1 MSRSY
6 DYGKDDYG
14 GNHRSYPG
22 QNTRHILAVEL
33 LGSYGCNSVN
43 YEEVADFN
51 YRMGSKD
58 TNTRDQLIDN
68 RIIAQNFS
76 DSRYPN
82 LSYTASDAADLAN
95 NPEHTYN
102 VSYQQ
107 QINALHQRFMAAMNA
122 YQQTGEYKY
131 FMIMKDIR
139 EIAGNALNCD
149 LREFRLP
156 QRG

>member
-1 MSRSY
+1 
-6 DYGKDDYG
+6 
-14 GNHRSYPG
+14 
-22 QNTRHILAVEL
+22 
-33 LGSYGCNSVN
+33 
-43 YEEVADFN
+43 
-51 YRMGSKD
+51 MGRED
-58 TNTRDQLIDN
+58 TNTRDRLIDN

-76 DSRYPN
+76 DTR
-82 LSYTASDAADLAN
+82 YTAEDAADLAN